1 MQQETVEHTNERRYL
16 TYRDA
21 ETYTGLSR
29 WTLLRACERGDLHK
43 ITVGATVR
51 FDVRDLDSFMQSRRS

>member
-1 MQQETVEHTNERRYL
+1 MQETTMERKSEKRYF

-29 WTLLRACERGDLHK
+29 WTLLRAVDRGDLHK

-51 FDVRDLDSFMQSRRS
+51 FDRDDLDAFMQARRS